1 MLKNIN
7 NYNNNRNPLKK
18 NLFINNNKIKISLL
32 ITLKNKKKIKK
43 SFILLYIVAESYI
56 IIHKELSV
64 LIYFKPGQFGSFKY

>member
-32 ITLKNKKKIKK
+32 ITLKNKKKKQEK
-43 SFILLYIVAESYI
+43 FYFITKINYSRFFYYN
-56 IIHKELSV
+56 S
-64 LIYFKPGQFGSFKY
+64 QRTFGFN